1 MLRPIVL
8 FGDEVLEKPAAL
20 VTNISDEEVQLV
32 QDMVETMYKAPGVG
46 LAANQVGVSKR
57 IMVTDPSGGER
68 PNELIT
74 IVNPEIVSVDG
85 EQFED
90 EGCLSVP
97 GFTSVVLRPKRV
109 IIKGVDLEGKDV
121 TIEGKDLLARA
132 FCHEMDHLNG
142 MFFLDHL
149 SFIKRDIIKRKI
161 RKLMKQGEWE
171 R

>member
-8 FGDEVLEKPAAL
+8 FGDEVLDKPAET
-20 VTNISDEEVQLV
+20 VTNISDAEIQLV
-32 QDMVETMYKAPGVG
+32 RDMVETMYKAPGVG

-57 IMVTDPSGGER
+57 ILVTDPSAGEKQ
-68 PNELIT
+68 NELIT
-74 IVNPEIVSVDG
+74 IVNPEIVSMQG

-97 GFTSVVLRPKRV
+97 GFTSVVLRPKSV
-109 IIKGVDLEGKDV
+109 ILKGLDLNGKEITV
-121 TIEGKDLLARA
+121 EGKDLLARA

-142 MFFLDHL
+142 VFFLDHL

-161 RKLMKQGEWE
+161 RKLVKQGEWE

>member
-1 MLRPIVL
+1 MLGPIVL
-8 FGDEVLEKPAAL
+8 FGEEVLEKPAEL
-20 VTNISDEEVQLV
+20 VTNISDAEIQLV

-46 LAANQVGVSKR
+46 LAANQVVVSKR
-57 IMVTDPSGGER
+57 IMVTDPSGGDH

-97 GFTSVVLRPKRV
+97 GFTSAVVRPRTV
-109 IIKGVDLEGKDV
+109 IIKGVDLNGKEV
-121 TIEGKDLLARA
+121 TVEGKDLLARA

-142 MFFLDHL
+142 VFFLDHL

-171 R
+171 

>member
-1 MLRPIVL
+1 MLRPIAL
-8 FGDEVLEKPAAL
+8 FGDEVLEKPAEV
-20 VTNISDEEVQLV
+20 VTNISDAEIQLV
-32 QDMVETMYKAPGVG
+32 QDMVETMYNAPGVG

-57 IMVTDPSGGER
+57 ILVTDPSAGENR
-68 PNELIT
+68 SELIT
-74 IVNPEIVSVDG
+74 LVNPEIVSAGG

-97 GFTSVVLRPKRV
+97 GFTSVVVRPKTI
-109 IIKGVDLEGKDV
+109 IIKGLDLNGKEITV
-121 TIEGKDLLARA
+121 EGKDLLARA

-142 MFFLDHL
+142 VFFLDHL

-161 RKLMKQGEWE
+161 RKLVKQGEWE

>member
-8 FGDEVLEKPAAL
+8 FGDEVLEKPAEV
-20 VTNISDEEVQLV
+20 VTDISDAEVQLV

-57 IMVTDPSGGER
+57 ILVTDPSGGENR
-68 PNELIT
+68 NELIT
-74 IVNPEIVSVDG
+74 LVNPEIV
-85 EQFED
+85 ED

-97 GFTSVVLRPKRV
+97 GFTSAVVRPRTV
-109 IIKGVDLEGKDV
+109 IIKGLDLNGKEV
-121 TIEGKDLLARA
+121 TVEGKDLLARA

-142 MFFLDHL
+142 VFFLDHL

-161 RKLMKQGEWE
+161 RKLVKQGEWE